1 MKQGLHAQVL
11 MTRRKDS
18 ENKKEK
24 ENIKNITSK
33 GNPQDQDVGSI
44 FIMSG

>member
-1 MKQGLHAQVL
+1 MKQGLHTQVL
-11 MTRRKDS
+11 MTRQKDS

-33 GNPQDQDVGSI
+33 GNPQDQDVGLI
-44 FIMSG
+44 LILSG